1 MHAFP
6 FQIQPCSVSEKSCSK
21 KISPTSQHKL
31 PDSEILSFFL
41 SHKTQHPS
49 VSFPSNH
56 HWSIPCRYLCAC
68 KTRVRKRAQA
78 PGEGR
83 LLVVIH
89 SHKSQTGLF
98 DQAATCLEPWLLCWP
113 VCWYWIC
120 VCAGEGQA
128 GMSDGKEGPGSQASP
143 WARCWQHAGKPSLA
157 LPPVGSCQ
165 LLGSLPPGVKH
176 GQFVQ
181 EQWRQSFKKK
191 LGGILMRFSQVFLKI
206 SSWE

>member
-6 FQIQPCSVSEKSCSK
+6 FQIHPCSVSEKSCSK

-68 KTRVRKRAQA
+68 KTRVRKCAQA

-89 SHKSQTGLF
+89 SHKSQTRL
-98 DQAATCLEPWLLCWP
+98 CLIELQHVWSPDCSVDLSAGIEYVYVLEKGKLGWAMERKGQEARLLP
-113 VCWYWIC
+113 
-120 VCAGEGQA
+120 GQGA
-128 GMSDGKEGPGSQASP
+128 DST
-143 WARCWQHAGKPSLA
+143 
-157 LPPVGSCQ
+157 
-165 LLGSLPPGVKH
+165 LGSLHWP
-176 GQFVQ
+176 
-181 EQWRQSFKKK
+181 
-191 LGGILMRFSQVFLKI
+191 
-206 SSWE
+206 